1 MRLTKRQ
8 LEQISQIAAEEASL
22 IKESRDTRYKFLG
35 RAKHAE
41 SLFEGPSTA
50 RVDKSI
56 VDEVLQDKMY
66 DFVENCIYEMMSKVK
81 SKMSRTV
88 ADTLNKHAMS
98 QRDIPFT
105 SNEIS
110 DFLAEDDNADTTEF
124 EARMEIHGTID
135 KYMEAAVAE
144 VLETLVTRSE

>member
-1 MRLTKRQ
+1 MTLTKRQ
-8 LEQISQIAAEEASL
+8 MELINKIAADEASL
-22 IKESRDTRYKFLG
+22 MKESRDSRYKFLG

-41 SLFEGPSTA
+41 ALLEGPSA
-50 RVDKSI
+50 VRVDKSI

-66 DFVENCIYEMMSKVK
+66 DFVENAIYDMMSKVK

-88 ADTLNKHAMS
+88 ADVLNKHAMS
-98 QRDIPFT
+98 QRDIPFAP
-105 SNEIS
+105 NEIS

-124 EARMEIHGTID
+124 EARMELHGVID
-135 KYMEAAVAE
+135 RYMEAAVAE

>member
-1 MRLTKRQ
+1 MGLTKRQ
-8 LEQISQIAAEEASL
+8 MEQISKIAAQEASL
-22 IKESRDTRYKFLG
+22 LKESRDSRYKFLG
-35 RAKHAE
+35 RAKQAE
-41 SLFEGPSTA
+41 SLLEGPSA
-50 RVDKSI
+50 VRVDKGI

-66 DFVENCIYEMMSKVK
+66 DFVENAIYDMMGKVK
-81 SKMSRTV
+81 SKMSRAV
-88 ADTLNKHAMS
+88 AEAINKHAMS

-124 EARMEIHGTID
+124 ETRMELHGVID

-144 VLETLVTRSE
+144 ILETLVTRSE

>member
-1 MRLTKRQ
+1 MILTKRQ
-8 LEQISQIAAEEASL
+8 MELINKIAADEASL
-22 IKESRDTRYKFLG
+22 MKESRDSRYKFLG

-41 SLFEGPSTA
+41 ALLEGPSA
-50 RVDKSI
+50 VRVDKSI
-56 VDEVLQDKMY
+56 IDDVLQDKMY
-66 DFVENCIYEMMSKVK
+66 DFVENAIYDMMDKVK

-105 SNEIS
+105 PNEIS
-110 DFLAEDDNADTTEF
+110 DFLAEDYNADTTEF
-124 EARMEIHGTID
+124 ETRMELHSVVD

>member
-1 MRLTKRQ
+1 MTLTKRQ
-8 LEQISQIAAEEASL
+8 MELINKIAADEASL
-22 IKESRDTRYKFLG
+22 MKESRDSRYKFLG

-41 SLFEGPSTA
+41 ALLEGPSAA

-56 VDEVLQDKMY
+56 VDDVLQDKMY
-66 DFVENCIYEMMSKVK
+66 DFVENAIYDMMSKVK

-105 SNEIS
+105 PNEIS

-124 EARMEIHGTID
+124 ETRMELHSVID